1 MSLKDRIA
9 KVQST
14 SAVAG
19 ESIDQGLRSY
29 MLKVYNFMAS
39 GVLLTGFVSLFL
51 FKFSGGDAIQVTQTG
66 ISGTNA
72 LGDLLFK
79 SGFAWVVA
87 LAPLGIVFYMS
98 FGINKMSAAKAQTIF
113 WIFAA
118 LMGAS
123 LASIFVMYT
132 GASIAR
138 VFFITAGTFGAM
150 SLYGYTTKKDLTG
163 WGSFLLMGLIGILIA
178 SLVNIFLKSP
188 AVYFIVSVLGVLI
201 FVGLTAYDTQKIK
214 NMYFESDSSEVSSKK
229 AVMGAL
235 TLYLDFINLF
245 IMLLRLFGQR
255 R

>member
-1 MSLKDRIA
+1 MALDFNQRSFTKSVDQA
-9 KVQST
+9 
-14 SAVAG
+14 AVD
-19 ESIDQGLRSY
+19 EGLRAY
-29 MLKVYNFMAS
+29 MLKVYNYMTI
-39 GVLLTGFVSLFL
+39 GLMLTGFIAYFFGKASIVTNEM
-51 FKFSGGDAIQVTQTG
+51 GQIIGVTQIG
-66 ISGTNA
+66 A
-72 LGDLLFK
+72 LLFGSPLK
-79 SGFAWVVA
+79 WVVM
-87 LAPLGIVFYMS
+87 LAPLGFVFYLS
-98 FGINKMSAAKAQTIF
+98 ARISKMSVSAAQITF
-113 WIFAA
+113 WLFASI
-118 LMGAS
+118 MGLS
-123 LASIFVMYT
+123 LASVFIEFT
-132 GASIAR
+132 QTSIAR